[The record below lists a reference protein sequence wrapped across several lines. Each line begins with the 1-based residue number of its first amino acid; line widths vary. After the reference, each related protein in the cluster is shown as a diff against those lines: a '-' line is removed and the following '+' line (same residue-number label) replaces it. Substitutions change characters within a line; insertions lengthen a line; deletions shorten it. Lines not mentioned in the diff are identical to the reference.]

1 MKCYPASGPAHESG
15 PTEPLMETAA
25 DLCGPLIAIAIYA
38 IGFAGLMLLLN
49 PFNLAEGS
57 EWLLWLPQVA
67 RQILETIF

>member
-1 MKCYPASGPAHESG
+1 
-15 PTEPLMETAA
+15 METAA

-57 EWLLWLPQVA
+57 EWLLWLPQLA
-67 RQILETIF
+67 RQILETIS